1 VQDNNSC
8 TFCEEDVEYLLH
20 LFCKC
25 KHVTPIWTTV
35 KHWLNKCGFHNMVT
49 FSHADIL
56 LGIED
61 QQVIVNFIILIVKF
75 AIYKCK
81 LQNKIPNFAVV
92 QAYIKY
98 VMNIERYTAVTNNCE
113 DKFLGKW
120 SSVYHSLK

>member
-1 VQDNNSC
+1 
-8 TFCEEDVEYLLH
+8 
-20 LFCKC
+20 
-25 KHVTPIWTTV
+25 
-35 KHWLNKCGFHNMVT
+35 MVM

-61 QQVIVNFIILIVKF
+61 QQVIVNLIILVKF

-81 LQNKIPNFAVV
+81 LQNKIPYFAVV

-98 VMNIERYTAVTNNCE
+98 VMNIERYAAVTHNCE